1 MTNVPYETEETD
13 ADKVADRYVLRLM
26 CLMKPDDEHHL
37 SF

>member
-26 CLMKPDDEHHL
+26 CLWNQMMNTTCH
-37 SF
+37 F